1 MKIRRMLA
9 ITAAALTIT
18 AATAVPATALDP
30 VTCTGS
36 RTISYSPGLVLAERP
51 QTVGI
56 DTTYPNCLALTTPA
70 VTSGKAVPKSFPRV
84 EGCLTLANPSSGSS
98 VDVIKWNNKKSSTLT
113 TTYVTSTAGGTLVI
127 VQNGTVTDGL
137 YKGGTVVQTLVTTL
151 PSTLECLNEPG
162 VTQQQ
167 ASVVLEILA
176 P

>member
-1 MKIRRMLA
+1 MKIRRILA
-9 ITAAALTIT
+9 ITTSALAIT
-18 AATAVPATALDP
+18 AATAVPATALSP

-36 RTISYSPGLVLAERP
+36 RTISYSPGLILTERA

-56 DTTYPNCLALTTPA
+56 DTNYANCLALTSPK
-70 VTSGKAVPKSFPRV
+70 VTSGKAVPKTFPRV

-113 TTYVTSTAGGTLVI
+113 TTYVASTAGGILTI
-127 VQNGTVTDGL
+127 VQTGTVTAGL
-137 YKGGTVVQTLVTTL
+137 FEGGSVVQTLVTAL

-167 ASVVLEILA
+167 AQVLLEIIA